1 MKVRNYEK
9 NELIIFIIILVFIL
23 EVLLGLFLFKYKVY
37 EYKKLTGIVSNKNI
51 VTLIITKKGKKLL
64 NKNKKVYVD
73 SKYLNYKIIE
83 DKGYLTKKNNVKYYE
98 VLIKVK
104 INKESNEVIDLSI
117 RDKKIRIIKLFKN
130 IWKGG

>member
-9 NELIIFIIILVFIL
+9 NELIIFIILLVFIL